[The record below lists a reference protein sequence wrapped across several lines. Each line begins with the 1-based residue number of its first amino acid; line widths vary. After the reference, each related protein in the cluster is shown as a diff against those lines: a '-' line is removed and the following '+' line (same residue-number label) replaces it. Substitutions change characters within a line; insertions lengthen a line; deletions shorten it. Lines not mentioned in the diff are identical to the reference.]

1 MNKLNIL
8 GAIICTFTLMTIAG
22 KEADMKAMRSEI
34 KNVSRIQ
41 GDFQFT
47 IHHMAV
53 RQLNQKHQEYSP
65 YIQCFTIIKFK
76 SSDKSTF

>member
-1 MNKLNIL
+1 M
-8 GAIICTFTLMTIAG
+8 MTIAG

-47 IHHMAV
+47 
-53 RQLNQKHQEYSP
+53 
-65 YIQCFTIIKFK
+65 
-76 SSDKSTF
+76 

>member
-1 MNKLNIL
+1 MNKFNIF

-47 IHHMAV
+47 IHHMAF
-53 RQLNQKHQEYSP
+53 RQLDQKSRIFALYSV
-65 YIQCFTIIKFK
+65 FHHH
-76 SSDKSTF
+76 